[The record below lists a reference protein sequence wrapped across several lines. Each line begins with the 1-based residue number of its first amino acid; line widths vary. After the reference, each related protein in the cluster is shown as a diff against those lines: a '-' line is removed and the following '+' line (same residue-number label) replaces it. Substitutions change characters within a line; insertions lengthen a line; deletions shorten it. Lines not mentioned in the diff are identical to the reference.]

1 MSGKSIYLFYGEE
14 KYLIETE
21 VNKMKKNFG
30 NIVNG
35 INFISIDETSVQ
47 NLIADIQTPAF
58 GHPKKLIIV
67 KNSGLFKKSNRNKK
81 DNSTDDSVAENK
93 NSNKLSDKVAD
104 YIKENIDFINNSVIL
119 IFIEED
125 ADKNG
130 LYKTIEQYGEVL
142 QYNKLKPIEAEN
154 KIKSICNAYK
164 VSIDSQ
170 TVKYFVEICGTDMHN
185 LINEIRKQIEF
196 ASSGGKITKESI
208 DKLAIKQLDVVIF
221 DLTDNLGK
229 KNTKEALEIL
239 ENMLYAKEPIQKIL
253 ITLYNHFKK
262 LYFTKVAIKENKNIA
277 EALNLKP
284 NQMFLTTKYSNQCK
298 YFSETE
304 LREILQSMI
313 DLDYNYKRGMI
324 APEVGLQTIICNI
337 SK

>member
-1 MSGKSIYLFYGEE
+1 MSYKSIYLFYGEE
-14 KYLIETE
+14 KYLIESE
-21 VNKMKKNFG
+21 VNKMKKKFG
-30 NIVNG
+30 DLISG
-35 INFISIDETSVQ
+35 INFISIDESNAQ

-58 GHPKKLIIV
+58 GYPRKLIIV
-67 KNSGLFKKSNRNKK
+67 KNSGLFKKNTRIKK
-81 DNSTDDSVAENK
+81 DSSSETEKKTTNTL
-93 NSNKLSDKVAD
+93 SNKIAN
-104 YIKENIDFINNSVIL
+104 YINDNIEFINEYVDL

-125 ADKNG
+125 VDKNE
-130 LYKTIEQYGEVL
+130 LYKTIEKNGTVL

-164 VSIDSQ
+164 VNIDNQ
-170 TVKYFVEICGTDMHN
+170 TLKYFVEICGTDMQN

-208 DKLAIKQLDVVIF
+208 DKLAIKQIDVVIF

-229 KNTKEALEIL
+229 KNTKESLEIL
-239 ENMLYAKEPIQKIL
+239 ANMLYEKEPIQKIL

-262 LYFTKVAIKENKNIA
+262 LYLTKIAINEKRNIA

-284 NQMFLTTKYSNQCK
+284 TQMFLTTKYSNQCK
-298 YFSETE
+298 YFTQDE
-304 LREILQSMI
+304 LRKILQSMI

-324 APEVGLQTIICNI
+324 DPEVGLQTIICNI